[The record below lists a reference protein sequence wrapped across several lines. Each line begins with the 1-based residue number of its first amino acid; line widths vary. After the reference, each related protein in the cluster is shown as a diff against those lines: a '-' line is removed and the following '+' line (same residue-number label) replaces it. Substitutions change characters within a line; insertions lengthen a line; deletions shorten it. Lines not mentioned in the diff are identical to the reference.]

1 MKGAGILGIEKGKT
15 DRVQMNE
22 KGNQSQT
29 KKT

>member
-1 MKGAGILGIEKGKT
+1 MKDAGILGIEKEKT
-15 DRVQMNE
+15 DQVQMNE